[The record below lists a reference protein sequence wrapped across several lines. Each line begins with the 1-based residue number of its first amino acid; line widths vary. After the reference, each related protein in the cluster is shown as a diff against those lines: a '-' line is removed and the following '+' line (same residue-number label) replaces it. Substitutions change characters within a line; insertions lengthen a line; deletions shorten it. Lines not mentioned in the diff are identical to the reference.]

1 MTAIDNYAHPHGDVS
16 DPSEIHAP
24 ARHGIAITAHDTD
37 ELTNVTR
44 GLLAYTT
51 AGKCAITTVND
62 ESITIY
68 LALGAVVPVAAKIV
82 KSTGTDAAGIT
93 GLY

>member
-1 MTAIDNYAHPHGDVS
+1 MSAIDDYASNATGLTS
-16 DPSEIHAP
+16 P
-24 ARHGIAITAHDTD
+24 ARKGFSITPHDTN
-37 ELTNVTR
+37 ELSHVTR

-51 AGKCAITTVND
+51 AGACVVVTADNDTV
-62 ESITIY
+62 TVY

-82 KSTGTDAAGIT
+82 KSTGTAAAGIT